1 MEVTWLYI
9 MAFMFIMYAIL
20 DGFDFGAGMIHLFLA
35 KNEKESMLIKR
46 SIGPFWDGNE
56 VWLVASGGL
65 LFMAFP
71 KLYASFFSGFY
82 LPLMMVLWLI
92 MGRGIS
98 LELRNQLDNQIWKA
112 LWDKIFGISSLLL
125 ALIFGTAFG
134 NVLRGVNLGG
144 VENGVSLYEPHFFFA
159 PLWTDFAHSENPG
172 VIDWFSLFVGVI
184 AVLVLIVHGGNWV
197 LLKIESPFKKR
208 VRKFTFIIALIVL
221 MLMVISFFIVPTVRP
236 TIYDNFSNSKL
247 LLLIPFVS
255 VVALI
260 LSAIFQ
266 KMERELAAFL
276 SSSLFIAGMFIS
288 AVVSIY
294 PAVLPSTN
302 NVNPDLTIFNT
313 STSSYGLNIGLT
325 WWIVGIL
332 LISGYTFMVHWM
344 YRGKIADDANIY
356 KQYH

>member
-1 MEVTWLYI
+1 MEITWLCI

-20 DGFDFGAGMIHLFLA
+20 DGFDFGAGMIDLFLA
-35 KNEKESMLIKR
+35 KNEKESMLVKR

-82 LPLMMVLWLI
+82 LPLIFVLWLI

-98 LELRNQLDNQIWKA
+98 LELRNQLDNPVWKA
-112 LWDKIFGISSLLL
+112 FWDKMFGISSLLL
-125 ALIFGTAFG
+125 ALIFGIAFG

-144 VENGVSLYEPHFFFA
+144 VENGVSAYESHFFFS

-172 VIDWFSLFVGVI
+172 VIDWFSLFIGII
-184 AVLVLIVHGGNWV
+184 AVLTLIIHGGNWV
-197 LLKIESPFKKR
+197 ILKIESSFKEKVKR
-208 VRKFTFIIALIVL
+208 FIVRITLVVFLLMIV
-221 MLMVISFFIVPTVRP
+221 SFFIISMVKP
-236 TIYDNFSNSKL
+236 TIYDNFSANKL
-247 LLLIPFVS
+247 LLLIPFISVS
-255 VVALI
+255 TLLLNAL
-260 LSAIFQ
+260 FQ
-266 KMERELAAFL
+266 KMGKEFAAFI

-288 AVVSIY
+288 ALVSMY

-302 NVNPDLTIFNT
+302 DINPDLTIFNA
-313 STSSYGLNIGLT
+313 SASNYGLNVGLT
-325 WWIVGIL
+325 WWILGIL

-344 YRGKIADDANIY
+344 YRGKIADDVNIY